1 MFYYLQGKVAHLEA
15 NLAVID
21 CGGVG
26 YAVHSSARSIAGL
39 KIGENGKLFTY
50 VHVREDAFEIYGF
63 ASQSELNT
71 FKKLIGVG
79 GVGTRIALALLS
91 SLSPEDLA
99 VTIISGDEKMLT
111 RTPGI
116 GKKLA
121 QRIILELKDKID
133 KELAETG
140 GIASFG
146 TTGASSDNGKLK
158 EVTAALAVLGF
169 TPSEVSSSMKKLSAE
184 ILENSD
190 VSEIVRLVLKQ
201 SVK

>member
-1 MFYYLQGKVAHLEA
+1 MFYYLQGTVAHIEA

-26 YAVHSSARSIAGL
+26 YAVHSSARSIAGI
-39 KIGENGKLFTY
+39 KAGELAKLFTY
-50 VHVREDAFEIYGF
+50 VHVREDAFEIFGF
-63 ASQSELNT
+63 ISQSELNT
-71 FKKLIGVG
+71 FRQLISVG
-79 GVGTRIALALLS
+79 GVGNRMALALLS
-91 SLSPEDLA
+91 GLSPEDLA
-99 VTIISGDEKMLT
+99 ISIIGGDEKMLT

-133 KELAETG
+133 KELSETG
-140 GIASFG
+140 GMESFG
-146 TTGASSDNGKLK
+146 MSVSASDGGKLK

-169 TPSEVSSSMKKLSAE
+169 TPTEVSGAMKNLPSGL
-184 ILENSD
+184 LEHGN
-190 VSEIVRLVLKQ
+190 VSEIVRQVLKN